1 MAKISNKP
9 PRKNRK
15 GIPPVLE
22 DASNNLTN
30 LPVKKTGIRKDL
42 NFKVDPD
49 FKREF
54 KGFATSN
61 DLSMHDLL
69 IKVFDFYKVH
79 NDLAK

>member
-1 MAKISNKP
+1 MAKINKKP

-30 LPVKKTGIRKDL
+30 LPLKKTAERKHL

-54 KGFATSN
+54 KNFATNN

-79 NDLAK
+79 NEITT

>member
-1 MAKISNKP
+1 MAKINKKP

-49 FKREF
+49 FKKEF
-54 KGFATSN
+54 KNFATNN

-69 IKVFDFYKVH
+69 IKVFNFYKVH
-79 NDLAK
+79 NEIAK